1 MAGAEAGP
9 KRRPIPARLCQ
20 LKEGNMKTIM
30 AGALTILFGAI
41 MYPFWPDSAVL
52 GPLWSSLVMGG
63 IGLSIVIGGLCI
75 SGRRG

>member
-1 MAGAEAGP
+1 MSGAEAGP
-9 KRRPIPARLCQ
+9 KRRPIPARLRPV
-20 LKEGNMKTIM
+20 KEGNMKTIM

-63 IGLSIVIGGLCI
+63 IGLSIVIGGVCL